1 MRQILK
7 FCARYFSKNVTFCQI
22 FLDFTLFHQFL
33 ASLLPNIVNIGYFAV
48 IKVRRNSGELKK
60 MQFFI
65 AQSCHL
71 RRVKTQGSTG
81 RNCEEPR
88 VMYSEVPN
96 DPRVIHRGQ
105 IHQYKPFQRTF
116 LPFRCPQESQRDHFL
131 PQKALTGRKA
141 TEGPKA
147 PW

>member
-7 FCARYFSKNVTFCQI
+7 FCARYSSKNVTFCHI

-33 ASLLPNIVNIGYFAV
+33 ASLLPNIVNVGYFAL

-81 RNCEEPR
+81 RNCKEPR
-88 VMYSEVPN
+88 MMYSEVPN
-96 DPRVIHRGQ
+96 DPKVIHRGQ
-105 IHQYKPFQRTF
+105 MHQYKPFKRTF
-116 LPFRCPQESQRDHFL
+116 FYLLGANRSLKGTIFSPKKPLLGEKLPRV
-131 PQKALTGRKA
+131 
-141 TEGPKA
+141 
-147 PW
+147 